1 MNKLRA
7 VLPHIPEFY
16 FLIMASLTTYTPP
29 FTFNPLFMSF
39 AVIIGLQLIFKPKAM
54 GIIMGAAFLII
65 NFMMGLAIISEAS
78 ELSTAGMDNTEI
90 IAVGGLIWIANT
102 ICAISMVMKYA
113 VGRCNRETITLSTQ
127 DA

>member
-7 VLPHIPEFY
+7 ILPHIPEFY
-16 FLIMASLTTYTPP
+16 FLIMAFLAAYTPP
-29 FTFNPLFMSF
+29 FTFNPFFLSF
-39 AVIIGLQLIFKPKAM
+39 AVIIGLQLIFKPKTM

-78 ELSTAGMDNTEI
+78 EMTTAGMDNTEM

-102 ICAISMVMKYA
+102 ICAISMIMKYA
-113 VGRCNRETITLSTQ
+113 AGRSNRETITLSAQ